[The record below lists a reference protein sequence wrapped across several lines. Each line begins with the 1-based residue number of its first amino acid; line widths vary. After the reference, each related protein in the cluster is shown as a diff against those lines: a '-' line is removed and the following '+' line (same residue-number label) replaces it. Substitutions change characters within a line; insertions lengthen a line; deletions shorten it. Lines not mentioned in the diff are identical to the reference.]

1 MRTKKVTRHYCDHCG
16 KGMFTKPAMIRHEAI
31 CFANPHRSC
40 PVCGCED
47 ANVELLKESLEKKG
61 MEGLKQDAMNC
72 PACMASAVRLANVGE
87 DRNDEDGDWIYFDY
101 KAAMAAF
108 NAEKMALEMEEE
120 EARYMHETTSPY

>member
-47 ANVELLKESLEKKG
+47 TNVELLKESLEKKG
-61 MEGLKQDAMNC
+61 MEGLKQDTMNC
-72 PACMASAVRLANVGE
+72 PACIASAVRLNNISG
-87 DRNDEDGDWIYFDY
+87 GDWIEFDY

-108 NAEKMALEMEEE
+108 NAEEIALEREE
-120 EARYMHETTSPY
+120 EARCMHETACHPMD